1 MRNSELLLKALSETY
16 REFLDPNSNKRSLFK
31 QMLNQIL
38 AVTESEYG
46 FIGEVRFRNG
56 SPMLKTY
63 AITDISWDKE
73 TADLYKK
80 YEDQGMEFTNLETL
94 FGYTLKTGE
103 MVISNDPAN
112 DSHRGGLPKG
122 HPPLNHYLGLPLMDK
137 SNSMIGMI
145 GIANKPGGY
154 SEKDVEFIEPI
165 LSLSSAFISS
175 LKAAESKAFFSDT
188 LEAYRNA
195 IDNHA
200 IVSVTDA
207 NGVITYVN
215 KKFCDLA
222 QYTPNELIGK
232 THRVINSGF
241 HDQVFFANL
250 WGTISAG
257 KIWRGEIRN
266 RARDGSIYWVDAT
279 LVPFL
284 DQDKKPYQYVAIR
297 TDITLLKEQERELGS
312 FFRLSSDFLCIAAL
326 DGRLIKVSESFT
338 AALGLT
344 KEEMLQCS
352 FIDMVHP
359 DDVAS
364 TRQQLRG
371 LAAGEKTIDFE
382 NRYRRKDGAFLL
394 LSWQASIS
402 TEDGLVYA
410 SATDI
415 TQKREIEERMIQSK
429 IEMEKAKA
437 KDNFLA
443 NMSHEIRTPLNA
455 IMGFHGLL
463 GKTSLS
469 NEQARY
475 TEVIGSALKSLNVI
489 INDILDLSKIESG
502 KLHLEM
508 LPFNME
514 QLVKQ
519 LIQMNLASAKAKNLK
534 LILSYDSDLPARVVG
549 DEVRLTQILMNLIT
563 NALKFTQKGNIEV
576 RVTSVFQNDEEIKVR
591 FSVTD
596 TGIGIA
602 ASKLDLIFDRFTQA
616 ENYTTR
622 VYGGTGLGLNIVK
635 SLVDLQNGELF
646 VKSEE
651 GKGSEFSFE
660 ITFQLAEVGPE
671 FRYQEKEDGL
681 AEADLSGIRVLL
693 VEDNTHNQILART
706 FLEKNNA
713 EVDVAGNGLIALE
726 KLQANA
732 YSVVLMDVQ
741 MPVMDGLVTTENIRK
756 KLMNNMPV
764 IGCSAHSLSSEKTA
778 CLNAGMNDYITK
790 PFTEKDLVNAILRN
804 FKRNP
809 EKDSVQEKNSGIK
822 QGNEEVFLAYSEL
835 EKEVGSRISEVLFAE
850 LLKRLPR
857 DLEQISEYERAE
869 DRKKLEQLAHN
880 LSGSL
885 SVLKLKKGHAM
896 AGRLEKACRG
906 PEDETAFKE
915 MASGLKGYLEEL
927 MEVTRDYLKLA

>member
-1 MRNSELLLKALSETY
+1 
-16 REFLDPNSNKRSLFK
+16 
-31 QMLNQIL
+31 
-38 AVTESEYG
+38 
-46 FIGEVRFRNG
+46 
-56 SPMLKTY
+56 MLKTY

-103 MVISNDPAN
+103 LVISNDPAN

-122 HPPLNHYLGLPLMDK
+122 HPPLNHYLGLPLIDK
-137 SNSMIGMI
+137 SNSLIGMI

-154 SEKDVEFIEPI
+154 SEKDVEFLEPI
-165 LSLSSAFISS
+165 LSLCSAFISS
-175 LKAAESKAFFSDT
+175 LKAAESKVFFSDT

-207 NGVITYVN
+207 NGIITYVN

-232 THRVINSGF
+232 THRVINSGY
-241 HDQVFFANL
+241 HDQAFFSNL
-250 WGTISAG
+250 WDTISAG

-297 TDITLLKEQERELGS
+297 TDITLLKEQERELAS
-312 FFRLSSDFLCIAAL
+312 FFRLSSDFLCIASL
-326 DGRLIKVSESFT
+326 EGRFIKVSESFP
-338 AALGLT
+338 AALGLS
-344 KEEMLQCS
+344 KEEMLKTS
-352 FIDMVHP
+352 VLDLVHP
-359 DDVAS
+359 EDFAS
-364 TRQQLRG
+364 TRLQLKG
-371 LAAGEKTIDFE
+371 LASGKKTIDFE
-382 NRYRRKDGAFLL
+382 NRYSRKDGTFLL
-394 LSWQASIS
+394 LSWQASMNS
-402 TEDGLVYA
+402 EDGLIYA

-437 KDNFLA
+437 KDDFLA

-463 GKTSLS
+463 ARTSLN

-502 KLHLEM
+502 KLHIEKV
-508 LPFNME
+508 PFNME
-514 QLVKQ
+514 QLVRQ

-534 LILSYDSDLPARVVG
+534 LILSYDSDLPANVVG

-563 NALKFTQKGNIEV
+563 NALKFTQKGSIEL
-576 RVTSVFQNDEEIKVR
+576 RVTSVYQKGEEVKVR
-591 FSVTD
+591 FSVID

-602 ASKLDLIFDRFTQA
+602 ASKLNLIFDRFTQA

-635 SLVDLQNGELF
+635 SLVDLQKGELS
-646 VKSEE
+646 VKSVE

-660 ITFQLAEVGPE
+660 IPFSFAPE
-671 FRYQEKEDGL
+671 WPDFRNPKKEDAH
-681 AEADLSGIRVLL
+681 AEADLRGIRILL

-706 FLEKNNA
+706 FLENNNA

-726 KLQANA
+726 KLKENQ
-732 YSVVLMDVQ
+732 YSMVLMDVQ
-741 MPVMDGLVTTENIRK
+741 MPVMDGVATTENIRT
-756 KLMNNMPV
+756 KLLNSIPIV
-764 IGCSAHSLSSEKTA
+764 GCSAHSLSSEKIA

-790 PFTEKDLVNAILRN
+790 PFTEKDLVNAVLRN
-804 FKRNP
+804 CIPDPAKKALEV
-809 EKDSVQEKNSGIK
+809 EKSILKSDYQETF
-822 QGNEEVFLAYSEL
+822 QAYSEL
-835 EKEVGSRISEVLFAE
+835 EKEVGSRVSQVLIAE

-857 DLEQISEYERAE
+857 DLELVSGYDNAE
-869 DRKKLEQLAHN
+869 DRKKLEHLAHN

-885 SVLKLKKGHAM
+885 SVLKLKKGHAI
-896 AGRLEKACRG
+896 AGSLEKACRDQS
-906 PEDETAFKE
+906 EEQTIQE
-915 MASGLKGYLEEL
+915 LASQLMLFLQEL
-927 MEVTRDYLKLA
+927 IEATREYVQQN